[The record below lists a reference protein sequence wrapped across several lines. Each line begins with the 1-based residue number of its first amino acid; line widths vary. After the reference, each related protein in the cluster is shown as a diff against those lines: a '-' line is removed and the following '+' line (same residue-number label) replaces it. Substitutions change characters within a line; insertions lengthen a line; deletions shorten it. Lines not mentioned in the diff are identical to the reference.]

1 MSYGILIPNI
11 TSLTSTPEVFR
22 GARLLRIV
30 QARDWNGSQSV
41 PEFNSASGFFYAR
54 SNVNAAATPRM
65 IFDNSSKVFSWSV
78 GGSGAVNDTNW
89 SRNFDVFFF
98 ASGAV

>member
-1 MSYGILIPNI
+1 MTFGMLVPNI

-22 GARLLRIV
+22 GARLITIV
-30 QARDWNGSQSV
+30 QARGWSGSQLI
-41 PEFNSASGFFYAR
+41 PEFNSDRGFFYAR
-54 SNVNAAATPRM
+54 NNVNAAATPRM
-65 IFDNSSKVFSWSV
+65 AFDNSSKVFSWSV
-78 GGSGAVNDTNW
+78 GGLGAVTDANW

>member
-11 TSLTSTPEVFR
+11 TSLTTTPEIFK
-22 GARLLRIV
+22 GARLITIV
-30 QARDWNGSQSV
+30 QVRSWSGSQSI
-41 PEFNSASGFFYAR
+41 PEFNSSSGFFYAR
-54 SNVNAAATPRM
+54 SNVNASATPRM
-65 IFDNSSKVFSWSV
+65 IFDNTSKVFSWSV
-78 GGSGAVNDTNW
+78 GGLGAINDTNW